1 MRAERLVWLRHGWA
15 VKGSAALARR
25 QRYILITLS
34 GVTVRAVA
42 VYKVCAAHD
51 GAFVHWRSAV

>member
-1 MRAERLVWLRHGWA
+1 MRAERLVWQRHAWA
-15 VKGSAALARR
+15 AKGSAALARR

-42 VYKVCAAHD
+42 VYKVRAAHN
-51 GAFVHWRSAV
+51 GAFMHGHSAV